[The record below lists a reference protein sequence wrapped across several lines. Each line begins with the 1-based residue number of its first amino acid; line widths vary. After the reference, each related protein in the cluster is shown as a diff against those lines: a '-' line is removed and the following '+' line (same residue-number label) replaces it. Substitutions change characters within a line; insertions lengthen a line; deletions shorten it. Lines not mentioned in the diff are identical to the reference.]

1 MICRIGDA
9 TDFQGGNP
17 TKAAGARYSCT
28 FPGNGKCFRLHMQCL
43 CPFKSHD
50 IFITT
55 GDDPIMHSCWMLRIV
70 TAAQPVQGLLATCKL
85 RGGTLYKSRQV
96 IMLNGCFRDH
106 QITDRDPRNQGSRC
120 ASTDHEIDPFT
131 LVDGMLRLESSL
143 SFAMPAESERDS

>member
-1 MICRIGDA
+1 MRLVRGIL
-9 TDFQGGNP
+9 GNDETSRP
-17 TKAAGARYSCT
+17 TAVDR
-28 FPGNGKCFRLHMQCL
+28 
-43 CPFKSHD
+43 
-50 IFITT
+50 
-55 GDDPIMHSCWMLRIV
+55 
-70 TAAQPVQGLLATCKL
+70 LATFHTSSLSFLPASASFFPKSTTIL
-85 RGGTLYKSRQV
+85 NFMPMGGTLYKSQQV